1 MLAAGA
7 VVCGIVS
14 ETVVGARVVSSVLVT
29 GTRTVIG
36 AIDCLSDSS
45 ERINVVYTTLAI
57 KLATIEIPSRI
68 MIPLGV
74 KPPPIPFALSKKD
87 FKKSNIMGV

>member
-7 VVCGIVS
+7 VVCGTVS
-14 ETVVGARVVSSVLVT
+14 ETVVGARVVASALVT

-45 ERINVVYTTLAI
+45 ERINVV
-57 KLATIEIPSRI
+57 
-68 MIPLGV
+68 
-74 KPPPIPFALSKKD
+74 
-87 FKKSNIMGV
+87 